1 MPLNE
6 GTTSFIP
13 KKSLVEKRP
22 EGHMGGVFFGISL
35 VIFIIAAASSIG
47 VYGYE
52 KFLGKRIE
60 SMNVSLE
67 RARASFKPAT
77 ILELKRMNGRITAT
91 DQILA
96 QHVAFSEF
104 FKLLETLTLKSVR
117 FDQFDYAYAPEGIT
131 ISLKGK
137 AHNYSSVALQSDI
150 IGASTYLKNPIFA
163 NLGLDQKGN
172 VSFDL
177 SLYADPSLVLYKE
190 TLK

>member
-1 MPLNE
+1 
-6 GTTSFIP
+6 
-13 KKSLVEKRP
+13 
-22 EGHMGGVFFGISL
+22 MGGVFFGISL
-35 VIFIIAAASSIG
+35 VIFIIVVVVSIG
-47 VYGYE
+47 LYGYG
-52 KFLGKRIE
+52 KFLEKRLE
-60 SMNVSLE
+60 SMNISLE
-67 RARASFKPAT
+67 RARASFEPAT
-77 ILELKRMNGRITAT
+77 ILELKRMNGRITGA

-131 ISLKGK
+131 VSLKGK
-137 AHNYSSVALQSDI
+137 AYNYSSVALQSDI

-163 NLGLDQKGN
+163 NLGLDSKGN

-177 SLYADPSLVLYKE
+177 SVYVDPSLVLYKE

>member
-13 KKSLVEKRP
+13 KKSLAEKRP

-35 VIFIIAAASSIG
+35 VIFIIVVVVSIG
-47 VYGYE
+47 LYGYG
-52 KFLGKRIE
+52 KFLEKRLE
-60 SMNVSLE
+60 SMNISLE
-67 RARASFKPAT
+67 RARASFEPAT
-77 ILELKRMNGRITAT
+77 ILELKRMNGRITGA

-131 ISLKGK
+131 VSLKGK
-137 AHNYSSVALQSDI
+137 AYNYSSVALQSDI

-163 NLGLDQKGN
+163 NLGLDSKGN

-177 SLYADPSLVLYKE
+177 SVYVDPSLVLYKE